1 MKLFSAMFELV
12 KLPLVIVKDIVTAL
26 PDAAGG
32 NGAFSDTK
40 EQCEKIDE
48 EISR

>member
-1 MKLFSAMFELV
+1 MRLFSALFELV
-12 KLPLVIVKDIVTAL
+12 KLPLVIVKDTVTAL
-26 PDAAGG
+26 PDMSGG

-40 EQCEKIDE
+40 DQCEKIDE